1 MVRFPKFTTNSG
13 VRYGSCGFSPE
24 FSASSVEANVWRGIH
39 QHSGNDAACRVANIL
54 GGLMH
59 LPQPKILLAALL
71 CAAGFVHPC
80 PAQVAPA
87 TILEIDVQ
95 NVVRYYEDTTDP
107 TKFATVPGVV
117 PATVT
122 ANFQTYVLMGDIVA
136 VNGQPARGT
145 VSHTARWTNLT
156 PTPTPGQAIADM
168 IRGGLGQWAFEI
180 QGSDG
185 TPIGTLFLS
194 GMHGGSRTPG
204 SPLEVTQGNN
214 AITGGTGAFFGARG
228 DFGQQVTAQT
238 IAVRAASITEDP
250 ANRRKNGGGLIRWV
264 FHVIPL
270 SAPQVAATAS
280 GPAIVHSSDFS
291 PVTASKPAAAGEI
304 LSVFANGLG
313 PTILGVDPGQPF
325 PGSPLQAV
333 SSPVGVTVNG
343 KPAEVLAAVGFPG
356 TVDGY
361 QVNFRVPSDASKGSA
376 TIQLS
381 AAWISGPS
389 VSMPIQ

>member
-1 MVRFPKFTTNSG
+1 
-13 VRYGSCGFSPE
+13 
-24 FSASSVEANVWRGIH
+24 
-39 QHSGNDAACRVANIL
+39 
-54 GGLMH
+54 MH
-59 LPQPKILLAALL
+59 NPLP
-71 CAAGFVHPC
+71 
-80 PAQVAPA
+80 
-87 TILEIDVQ
+87 
-95 NVVRYYEDTTDP
+95 
-107 TKFATVPGVV
+107 
-117 PATVT
+117 
-122 ANFQTYVLMGDIVA
+122 
-136 VNGQPARGT
+136 
-145 VSHTARWTNLT
+145 
-156 PTPTPGQAIADM
+156 
-168 IRGGLGQWAFEI
+168 
-180 QGSDG
+180 
-185 TPIGTLFLS
+185 
-194 GMHGGSRTPG
+194 
-204 SPLEVTQGNN
+204 
-214 AITGGTGAFFGARG
+214 
-228 DFGQQVTAQT
+228 VTAQT

-280 GPAIVHSSDFS
+280 GPAIVHASDFS

-313 PTILGVDPGQPF
+313 PTIPGVDPGQPF
-325 PGSPLQAV
+325 PASPLQAV

-376 TIQLS
+376 TIQLA